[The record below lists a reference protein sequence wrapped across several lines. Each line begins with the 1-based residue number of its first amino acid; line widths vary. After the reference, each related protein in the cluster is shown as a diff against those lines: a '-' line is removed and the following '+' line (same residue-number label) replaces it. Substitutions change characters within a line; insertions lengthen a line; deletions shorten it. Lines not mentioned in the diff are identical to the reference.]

1 MQTNQKRA
9 WLFLLPTI
17 VFVTFFSI
25 WPIIRAFTMSFQKGS
40 LINLEWTGFSNYQ
53 YIFSDP
59 EFWRA
64 MTNTI
69 LYALIS
75 VPVGLAISILLA
87 WLLFSK
93 VKHSAF
99 FETTF
104 FMPYVTST
112 IAIGIV
118 FRYIFN
124 GQYGMLNFILRFLHL
139 PAPNWIDDPSMSLT
153 TIIIFGIWTS
163 LAFNIVILM
172 GALRNINPNFYT
184 VADMYGATEWEQ
196 FWRITIPQLVPTI
209 AFLLTMNIIGAFK
222 VYTSVYALFNGQAG
236 IGNSATTAV
245 FYIFNKFQIVGTPG
259 VAMAATVILFLLI
272 LFVTFLQRKMMKK
285 IGRF

>member
-1 MQTNQKRA
+1 MKTNQKKA
-9 WLFLLPTI
+9 WLFLAPTLI
-17 VFVTFFSI
+17 FVTVFSV
-25 WPIIRAFTMSFQKGS
+25 WPILRAFTMSFQSGP
-40 LINLEWTGFSNYQ
+40 LINMEWTGFSNYQ

-64 MTNTI
+64 IRNT
-69 LYALIS
+69 LIYS
-75 VPVGLAISILLA
+75 VFAVPISLAISIMLA
-87 WLLFSK
+87 WFIFSK
-93 VKHSAF
+93 VKHSSF

-124 GQYGMLNFILRFLHL
+124 GEYGLLNYLLKAVHL
-139 PAPNWIDDPSMSLT
+139 PAPNWIDDPSMSLI

-163 LAFNIVILM
+163 LAFDIVILM
-172 GALRNINPNFYT
+172 GALRNIDPNYY
-184 VADMYGATEWEQ
+184 VLADMYGASEQ
-196 FWRITIPQLVPTI
+196 EKFWRITIPQLVPTL

-222 VYTSVYALFNGQAG
+222 IYISVYALFNGQAG

-245 FYIFNKFQIVGTPG
+245 FYIYNKFQMVGTPG
-259 VAMAATVILFLLI
+259 VAMAATVVLFLII
-272 LFVTFLQRKMMKK
+272 LLTTFLQRKMMKK
-285 IGRF
+285 IGRY

>member
-1 MQTNQKRA
+1 MKTNQKKA
-9 WLFLLPTI
+9 WLFLAPTLI
-17 VFVTFFSI
+17 FVTVFSV
-25 WPIIRAFTMSFQKGS
+25 WPILRAFTMSFQSGP
-40 LINLEWTGFSNYQ
+40 LINMEWTGFSNYQ

-64 MTNTI
+64 IRNT
-69 LYALIS
+69 LIYS
-75 VPVGLAISILLA
+75 VFAVPISLAISIMLA
-87 WLLFSK
+87 WFIFSK
-93 VKHSAF
+93 VKHSSF

-124 GQYGMLNFILRFLHL
+124 GEYGLLNYLLKAVHL
-139 PAPNWIDDPSMSLT
+139 PAPNWIDDPSMSLI

-163 LAFNIVILM
+163 LAFDIVILM
-172 GALRNINPNFYT
+172 GALRNIDPNYY
-184 VADMYGATEWEQ
+184 VLADMYGASEQ
-196 FWRITIPQLVPTI
+196 EKFWRITIPQLVPTL

-222 VYTSVYALFNGQAG
+222 IYTSVYALFNGQAG

-245 FYIFNKFQIVGTPG
+245 FYIYNKFQMVGTSG
-259 VAMAATVILFLLI
+259 VAMAATVVLFLII
-272 LFVTFLQRKMMKK
+272 LLTTFLQRKMMKK
-285 IGRF
+285 IGRY

>member
-1 MQTNQKRA
+1 MKTNQKKA
-9 WLFLLPTI
+9 WLFLAPTLI
-17 VFVTFFSI
+17 FVTVFSV
-25 WPIIRAFTMSFQKGS
+25 WPILRAFTMSFQSGP
-40 LINLEWTGFSNYQ
+40 LINMEWTGFSNYQ

-64 MTNTI
+64 IRNT
-69 LYALIS
+69 LIYS
-75 VPVGLAISILLA
+75 VFAVPISLAISIMLA
-87 WLLFSK
+87 WFIFSK
-93 VKHSAF
+93 VKHSSF

-124 GQYGMLNFILRFLHL
+124 GEYGLLNYLLKAVHL
-139 PAPNWIDDPSMSLT
+139 PAPNWIDDPSMSLI

-163 LAFNIVILM
+163 LAFDIVILM
-172 GALRNINPNFYT
+172 GALRNIDPNYY
-184 VADMYGATEWEQ
+184 VLADMYGASEQ
-196 FWRITIPQLVPTI
+196 EKFWRITIPQLVPTL

-222 VYTSVYALFNGQAG
+222 IYTSVYALFNGQAG

-245 FYIFNKFQIVGTPG
+245 FYIYNKFQMVGTPG
-259 VAMAATVILFLLI
+259 VDMAATVVLFLII
-272 LFVTFLQRKMMKK
+272 LLTTFLQRKMMKK
-285 IGRF
+285 IGRY

>member
-1 MQTNQKRA
+1 MKTNQKKA
-9 WLFLLPTI
+9 WLFLAPTI
-17 VFVTFFSI
+17 IFVTFFSI
-25 WPIIRAFTMSFQKGS
+25 YPILRAFVMSFQSGS
-40 LINLEWTGFSNYQ
+40 LINLSWSGLSNYQ
-53 YIFSDP
+53 YLFKDP
-59 EFWRA
+59 EFWLA
-64 MTNTI
+64 IKNTA

-75 VPVGLAISILLA
+75 VPIGLAISILLA
-87 WLLFSK
+87 WIIFSK
-93 VKHSAF
+93 VKHKSF

-124 GQYGMLNFILRFLHL
+124 GDYGLLNFVLRCLHL
-139 PAPNWIDDPSMSLT
+139 PAPIWIDDPSMSLT

-172 GALRNINPNFYT
+172 GALRNIDPNFYT
-184 VADMYGATEWEQ
+184 VADMYGASGVEK
-196 FWRITIPQLVPTI
+196 FWRITMPELIPTL

-236 IGNSATTAV
+236 VGNSGTTAV
-245 FYIFNKFQIVGTPG
+245 FYIYNKFQIVGTPG
-259 VAMAATVILFLLI
+259 VAMAATVVLFLIILFI
-272 LFVTFLQRKMMKK
+272 TFLQRKMMKK
-285 IGRF
+285 IGEN

>member
-1 MQTNQKRA
+1 MKTNQKKA
-9 WLFLLPTI
+9 WLFLAPTLI
-17 VFVTFFSI
+17 FVTVFSV
-25 WPIIRAFTMSFQKGS
+25 WPILRAFTMSFQSGP
-40 LINLEWTGFSNYQ
+40 LINMEWTGFSNYQ

-64 MTNTI
+64 IRNT
-69 LYALIS
+69 LIYS
-75 VPVGLAISILLA
+75 VFAVPISLAISIMLA
-87 WLLFSK
+87 WFIFSK
-93 VKHSAF
+93 VKHSSF

-124 GQYGMLNFILRFLHL
+124 GEYGLLNYLLKAVHL
-139 PAPNWIDDPSMSLT
+139 PAPNWIDDPSMSLI

-163 LAFNIVILM
+163 LAFDIVILM
-172 GALRNINPNFYT
+172 GALRNIDPNYY
-184 VADMYGATEWEQ
+184 VLADMYGASEQ
-196 FWRITIPQLVPTI
+196 EKFWRITIPQLVPTL

-222 VYTSVYALFNGQAG
+222 IYTSVYALFNGQAG

-245 FYIFNKFQIVGTPG
+245 FYIYNKFQMVGTPG
-259 VAMAATVILFLLI
+259 VAMAATVALFLII
-272 LFVTFLQRKMMKK
+272 LLTTFLQRKMMKK
-285 IGRF
+285 IGRY

>member
-1 MQTNQKRA
+1 MKTNQKKA
-9 WLFLLPTI
+9 WLFLAPTI
-17 VFVTFFSI
+17 IFVTFFSI
-25 WPIIRAFTMSFQKGS
+25 YPILRAFVMSFQSGS
-40 LINLEWTGFSNYQ
+40 LINLSWSGLSNYQ
-53 YIFSDP
+53 YLFKDP
-59 EFWRA
+59 EFWLA
-64 MTNTI
+64 IKNTA

-75 VPVGLAISILLA
+75 VPIGLAISILLA
-87 WLLFSK
+87 WIIFSK
-93 VKHSAF
+93 VKHKSF

-124 GQYGMLNFILRFLHL
+124 GDYGLLNFVLRCLHL
-139 PAPNWIDDPSMSLT
+139 PAPIWIDDPSMSLT

-172 GALRNINPNFYT
+172 GALRNIDPNFYT
-184 VADMYGATEWEQ
+184 VADMYGANGAEK
-196 FWRITIPQLVPTI
+196 FWRITMPELIPTL

-236 IGNSATTAV
+236 VGNSGTTAV
-245 FYIFNKFQIVGTPG
+245 FYIYNKFQIVGTPG
-259 VAMAATVILFLLI
+259 VAMAATVVLFLIILFI
-272 LFVTFLQRKMMKK
+272 TFLQRKMMKK
-285 IGRF
+285 IGEN

>member
-1 MQTNQKRA
+1 MKTNQKKA
-9 WLFLLPTI
+9 WLFLAPTLI
-17 VFVTFFSI
+17 FVTVFSV
-25 WPIIRAFTMSFQKGS
+25 WPILRAFTMSFQSGP
-40 LINLEWTGFSNYQ
+40 LINMEWTGFSNYQ

-64 MTNTI
+64 IRNT
-69 LYALIS
+69 LIYS
-75 VPVGLAISILLA
+75 VFAVPISLAISIMLA
-87 WLLFSK
+87 WFIFSK
-93 VKHSAF
+93 VKHSSF

-124 GQYGMLNFILRFLHL
+124 GEYGLLNYLLKAVHL
-139 PAPNWIDDPSMSLT
+139 PAPNWIDDSSMSLI

-163 LAFNIVILM
+163 LAFDIVILM
-172 GALRNINPNFYT
+172 GALRNIDPNYY
-184 VADMYGATEWEQ
+184 VLADMYGASEQ
-196 FWRITIPQLVPTI
+196 EKFWRITIPQLVPTL

-222 VYTSVYALFNGQAG
+222 IYTSVYALFNGQAG

-245 FYIFNKFQIVGTPG
+245 FYIYNKFQMVGTPG
-259 VAMAATVILFLLI
+259 VAMAATVVLFLII
-272 LFVTFLQRKMMKK
+272 LLTTFLQRKMMKK
-285 IGRF
+285 IGRY

>member
-1 MQTNQKRA
+1 MKTNQKKA
-9 WLFLLPTI
+9 WLFLAPTI
-17 VFVTFFSI
+17 IFVTFFSI
-25 WPIIRAFTMSFQKGS
+25 YPILRAFVMSFQSGS
-40 LINLEWTGFSNYQ
+40 LINLSWSGLSNYQ
-53 YIFSDP
+53 YLFKDP
-59 EFWRA
+59 EFWLA
-64 MTNTI
+64 IKNTA

-75 VPVGLAISILLA
+75 VPIGLAISILLA
-87 WLLFSK
+87 WIIFSK
-93 VKHSAF
+93 VKHKSF

-124 GQYGMLNFILRFLHL
+124 GDYGLLNFVLRCLHL

-172 GALRNINPNFYT
+172 GALRNIDSNFYT
-184 VADMYGATEWEQ
+184 MADMYGASGAEK
-196 FWRITIPQLVPTI
+196 FWRITMPELIPTL

-236 IGNSATTAV
+236 VGNSGTTAV
-245 FYIFNKFQIVGTPG
+245 FYIYNKFQIVGTPG
-259 VAMAATVILFLLI
+259 VAMAATVVLFLIILFI
-272 LFVTFLQRKMMKK
+272 TFLQRKMMKK
-285 IGRF
+285 IGEN

>member
-1 MQTNQKRA
+1 MKTNQKKA
-9 WLFLLPTI
+9 WLFLAPTLI
-17 VFVTFFSI
+17 FVTVFSV
-25 WPIIRAFTMSFQKGS
+25 WPILRAFTMSFQSGP
-40 LINLEWTGFSNYQ
+40 LINMEWTGFSNYQ

-64 MTNTI
+64 IRNT
-69 LYALIS
+69 LIYS
-75 VPVGLAISILLA
+75 VFAVPISLAISIMLA
-87 WLLFSK
+87 WFIFSK
-93 VKHSAF
+93 VKHSSF

-124 GQYGMLNFILRFLHL
+124 GEYGLLNYLLKAVHL
-139 PAPNWIDDPSMSLT
+139 PAPNWIDDPSMSLI

-163 LAFNIVILM
+163 LAFDIVILM
-172 GALRNINPNFYT
+172 GALRNIDPNYY
-184 VADMYGATEWEQ
+184 VLADMYGASEQ
-196 FWRITIPQLVPTI
+196 EKFWRITIPQLVPTL

-222 VYTSVYALFNGQAG
+222 IYTSVYALFNGQAG

-245 FYIFNKFQIVGTPG
+245 FYIYNKFQMVGTPG
-259 VAMAATVILFLLI
+259 VAMAATVVLFLII
-272 LFVTFLQRKMMKK
+272 LLTTLLQRKMMKK
-285 IGRF
+285 IGRY

>member
-1 MQTNQKRA
+1 MKTNQKKA
-9 WLFLLPTI
+9 WLFLAPTLI
-17 VFVTFFSI
+17 FVTVFSV
-25 WPIIRAFTMSFQKGS
+25 WPILRAFTMSFQSGP

-64 MTNTI
+64 IKNTLI
-69 LYALIS
+69 YAIFA
-75 VPVGLAISILLA
+75 VPVSLAISIMLA
-87 WLLFSK
+87 WFIFSK
-93 VKHSAF
+93 VKHSSF
-99 FETTF
+99 LETTF

-124 GQYGMLNFILRFLHL
+124 GEYGLLNYLLKAVHL
-139 PAPNWIDDPSMSLT
+139 PAPNWIDDPSMSLI

-163 LAFNIVILM
+163 LAFDIVILM
-172 GALRNINPNFYT
+172 GALRNIDPNYYIL
-184 VADMYGATEWEQ
+184 ADMCGASEREK
-196 FWRITIPQLVPTI
+196 FWRITMPQLVPTL

-222 VYTSVYALFNGQAG
+222 IYTSVYALFNGQAG

-245 FYIFNKFQIVGTPG
+245 FYIYNKFQMVGTPG
-259 VAMAATVILFLLI
+259 VAMAATVVLFLII
-272 LFVTFLQRKMMKK
+272 LLTTFLQRKMMKK
-285 IGRF
+285 IGRY

>member
-1 MQTNQKRA
+1 MKTNQKKA
-9 WLFLLPTI
+9 WLFLAPTLI
-17 VFVTFFSI
+17 FVTVFSV
-25 WPIIRAFTMSFQKGS
+25 WPILRAFTMSFQSGP

-64 MTNTI
+64 IKNTLI
-69 LYALIS
+69 YAIFA
-75 VPVGLAISILLA
+75 VPVSLAISIMLA
-87 WLLFSK
+87 WFIFSK
-93 VKHSAF
+93 VKHSSF
-99 FETTF
+99 LETTF

-124 GQYGMLNFILRFLHL
+124 GEYGLLNYLLKAVHL
-139 PAPNWIDDPSMSLT
+139 PAPNWIDDPSMSLI

-163 LAFNIVILM
+163 LAFDIVILM
-172 GALRNINPNFYT
+172 GALRNIDPNYYIL
-184 VADMYGATEWEQ
+184 ADMYGASEREK
-196 FWRITIPQLVPTI
+196 FWRITMPQLVPTL

-222 VYTSVYALFNGQAG
+222 IYTSVYALFNGQAG

-245 FYIFNKFQIVGTPG
+245 FYIYNKFPMVGTPG
-259 VAMAATVILFLLI
+259 VAMAATVVLFLII
-272 LFVTFLQRKMMKK
+272 LLTTFLQRKMMKK
-285 IGRF
+285 IGRY

>member
-1 MQTNQKRA
+1 MKTNQKKA
-9 WLFLLPTI
+9 WLFLAPTLI
-17 VFVTFFSI
+17 FVTVFSV
-25 WPIIRAFTMSFQKGS
+25 WPILRAFTMSFQSGP
-40 LINLEWTGFSNYQ
+40 LINMEWTGFSNYQ

-64 MTNTI
+64 IRNT
-69 LYALIS
+69 LIYS
-75 VPVGLAISILLA
+75 VFAVPISLAISIMLA
-87 WLLFSK
+87 WFIFSK
-93 VKHSAF
+93 VKHSSF

-124 GQYGMLNFILRFLHL
+124 GEYGLLNYLLKAVHL
-139 PAPNWIDDPSMSLT
+139 PAPNWIDDPSMSLI

-163 LAFNIVILM
+163 LAFDIVILM
-172 GALRNINPNFYT
+172 GALRNIDPNYY
-184 VADMYGATEWEQ
+184 VLADMYGASEQ
-196 FWRITIPQLVPTI
+196 EKFWRITIPQLVPTL

-222 VYTSVYALFNGQAG
+222 IYTSVYALFNGQVG

-245 FYIFNKFQIVGTPG
+245 FYIYNKFQMVGTPG
-259 VAMAATVILFLLI
+259 VAMAATVVLFLII
-272 LFVTFLQRKMMKK
+272 LLTTFLQRKMMKK
-285 IGRF
+285 IGRY

>member
-1 MQTNQKRA
+1 MKTNQKKA
-9 WLFLLPTI
+9 WLFLAPTLI
-17 VFVTFFSI
+17 FVTVFSV
-25 WPIIRAFTMSFQKGS
+25 WPILRAFTMSFQSGP

-64 MTNTI
+64 IKNTLI
-69 LYALIS
+69 YAIFA
-75 VPVGLAISILLA
+75 VPVSLAISIMLA
-87 WLLFSK
+87 WFIFSK
-93 VKHSAF
+93 VKHSSF

-124 GQYGMLNFILRFLHL
+124 GEYGLLNYLLKAVHL
-139 PAPNWIDDPSMSLT
+139 PAPNWIDDPSMSLI

-163 LAFNIVILM
+163 LAFDIVILM
-172 GALRNINPNFYT
+172 GALRNIDPNYY
-184 VADMYGATEWEQ
+184 VLADMYGASEREK
-196 FWRITIPQLVPTI
+196 FWRITMPQLVPTL

-222 VYTSVYALFNGQAG
+222 IYTSVYALFNGQAG

-245 FYIFNKFQIVGTPG
+245 FYIYNKFQMVGTPG
-259 VAMAATVILFLLI
+259 VAMAATVVLFLII
-272 LFVTFLQRKMMKK
+272 LLTTFLQRKMMKK
-285 IGRF
+285 IGRY

>member
-1 MQTNQKRA
+1 MKTNQKKA
-9 WLFLLPTI
+9 WLFLAPTLI
-17 VFVTFFSI
+17 FVTVFSV
-25 WPIIRAFTMSFQKGS
+25 WPILRAFTMSFQSGP
-40 LINLEWTGFSNYQ
+40 LINMEWTGFSNYQ

-64 MTNTI
+64 IRNT
-69 LYALIS
+69 LIYS
-75 VPVGLAISILLA
+75 VFAVPISLAISIMLA
-87 WLLFSK
+87 WFIFSK
-93 VKHSAF
+93 VKHSSF

-124 GQYGMLNFILRFLHL
+124 GEYGLLNYLLKAVHL
-139 PAPNWIDDPSMSLT
+139 PAPNWIDDPSMSLI

-163 LAFNIVILM
+163 LAFDIVILM
-172 GALRNINPNFYT
+172 GALRNIDPNYY
-184 VADMYGATEWEQ
+184 VLADMYGASEQ
-196 FWRITIPQLVPTI
+196 EKFWRITIPQLVPTL

-222 VYTSVYALFNGQAG
+222 IYTSVYALFNGQAG

-245 FYIFNKFQIVGTPG
+245 FYIYNKFQMVGTPG
-259 VAMAATVILFLLI
+259 VAMAATVVLFLII
-272 LFVTFLQRKMMKK
+272 LLTTFLQRKMMKK
-285 IGRF
+285 IGRY

>member
-1 MQTNQKRA
+1 MKTNQKKA
-9 WLFLLPTI
+9 WLFLAPTLI
-17 VFVTFFSI
+17 FVTVFSV
-25 WPIIRAFTMSFQKGS
+25 WPILRAFTMSFQSGP

-59 EFWRA
+59 KFWRA
-64 MTNTI
+64 IKNTLI
-69 LYALIS
+69 YAIFA
-75 VPVGLAISILLA
+75 VPVSLAISIMLA
-87 WLLFSK
+87 WFIFSK
-93 VKHSAF
+93 VKHSSF

-124 GQYGMLNFILRFLHL
+124 GEYGLLNYLLKAVHL
-139 PAPNWIDDPSMSLT
+139 PAPNWIDDPSMSLI

-163 LAFNIVILM
+163 LAFDIVILM
-172 GALRNINPNFYT
+172 GALRNIDPNYY
-184 VADMYGATEWEQ
+184 VLADMYGASEREK
-196 FWRITIPQLVPTI
+196 FWRITMPQLVPTL

-222 VYTSVYALFNGQAG
+222 IYTSVYALFNGQAG

-245 FYIFNKFQIVGTPG
+245 FYIYNKFQMVGTPG
-259 VAMAATVILFLLI
+259 VAMAATVVLFLII
-272 LFVTFLQRKMMKK
+272 LLTTFLQRKMMKK
-285 IGRF
+285 IGRY

>member
-1 MQTNQKRA
+1 MKTNQKKA
-9 WLFLLPTI
+9 WLFLAPTI
-17 VFVTFFSI
+17 IFVTFFSI
-25 WPIIRAFTMSFQKGS
+25 YPILRAFVMSFQSGS
-40 LINLEWTGFSNYQ
+40 LINLSWSGLSNYQ
-53 YIFSDP
+53 YLFKDP
-59 EFWRA
+59 EFWLA
-64 MTNTI
+64 IKNTA

-75 VPVGLAISILLA
+75 VPIGLAISILLA
-87 WLLFSK
+87 WIIFSK
-93 VKHSAF
+93 VKHKSF

-124 GQYGMLNFILRFLHL
+124 GDYGLLNFVLRCLHL
-139 PAPNWIDDPSMSLT
+139 PAPIWIDDPSMSLT

-172 GALRNINPNFYT
+172 GALRNIDPNFYT
-184 VADMYGATEWEQ
+184 MADMYGASGAEK
-196 FWRITIPQLVPTI
+196 FWRITMPELIPTL

-236 IGNSATTAV
+236 VGNSGTTAV
-245 FYIFNKFQIVGTPG
+245 FYIYNKFQIVGTPG
-259 VAMAATVILFLLI
+259 VAMAATVVLFIIILFI
-272 LFVTFLQRKMMKK
+272 TFLQRKMMKK
-285 IGRF
+285 IGEN

>member
-1 MQTNQKRA
+1 MKTNQKKA
-9 WLFLLPTI
+9 WLFLAPTLI
-17 VFVTFFSI
+17 FVTVFSV
-25 WPIIRAFTMSFQKGS
+25 WPILRAFTMSFQSGP
-40 LINLEWTGFSNYQ
+40 LINMEWTGFSNYQ

-64 MTNTI
+64 IRNT
-69 LYALIS
+69 LIYS
-75 VPVGLAISILLA
+75 VFAVPISLAISIMLA
-87 WLLFSK
+87 WFIFSK
-93 VKHSAF
+93 VKHSSF

-124 GQYGMLNFILRFLHL
+124 GEYGLLNYLLKAVHL
-139 PAPNWIDDPSMSLT
+139 PAPNWIDDPSMSLI

-163 LAFNIVILM
+163 LAFDIVILM
-172 GALRNINPNFYT
+172 GALRNIDPNYY
-184 VADMYGATEWEQ
+184 VLADMYGASEQ
-196 FWRITIPQLVPTI
+196 EKFWRITIPQLVPTL

-222 VYTSVYALFNGQAG
+222 IYTSVYALFNGKAG

-245 FYIFNKFQIVGTPG
+245 FYIYNKFQMVGTPG
-259 VAMAATVILFLLI
+259 VAMAATVVLFLII
-272 LFVTFLQRKMMKK
+272 LLTTFLQRKMMKK
-285 IGRF
+285 IGRY

>member
-1 MQTNQKRA
+1 MKTNQKKA
-9 WLFLLPTI
+9 WLFLAPTLI
-17 VFVTFFSI
+17 FVTVFSV
-25 WPIIRAFTMSFQKGS
+25 WPILRAFTMSFQSGP

-64 MTNTI
+64 IKNTLI
-69 LYALIS
+69 YAIFA
-75 VPVGLAISILLA
+75 VPVSLAISIMLA
-87 WLLFSK
+87 WFIFSK
-93 VKHSAF
+93 VKHSSF

-124 GQYGMLNFILRFLHL
+124 GEYGLLNYLLKAVHL
-139 PAPNWIDDPSMSLT
+139 PAPNWIDDPSMSLI

-163 LAFNIVILM
+163 LAFDIVILM
-172 GALRNINPNFYT
+172 GALRNIDPNYY
-184 VADMYGATEWEQ
+184 VLADMYGASEREK
-196 FWRITIPQLVPTI
+196 FWRITMPQLVPTL

-222 VYTSVYALFNGQAG
+222 IYTSVYALFNGQAR

-245 FYIFNKFQIVGTPG
+245 FYIYNKFQMVGTPG
-259 VAMAATVILFLLI
+259 VAMAATVVLFLII
-272 LFVTFLQRKMMKK
+272 LLTTFLQRKMMKK
-285 IGRF
+285 IGRY

>member
-1 MQTNQKRA
+1 MKTNQKKA
-9 WLFLLPTI
+9 WLFLAPTLI
-17 VFVTFFSI
+17 FVTVFSV
-25 WPIIRAFTMSFQKGS
+25 WPILRAFTMSFQSGP

-64 MTNTI
+64 IKNTLI
-69 LYALIS
+69 YAIFA
-75 VPVGLAISILLA
+75 VPVSLAISIMLA
-87 WLLFSK
+87 WFIFSK
-93 VKHSAF
+93 VKHSSF

-124 GQYGMLNFILRFLHL
+124 GEYGLLNYLLKAVHL
-139 PAPNWIDDPSMSLT
+139 PAPNWIDDPSMSLI

-163 LAFNIVILM
+163 LAFDIVILM
-172 GALRNINPNFYT
+172 GALRNIDPNYY
-184 VADMYGATEWEQ
+184 VLADMYGASEREK
-196 FWRITIPQLVPTI
+196 FWRITMPQLVPTL

-222 VYTSVYALFNGQAG
+222 IYTSVYALFNGQAG

-245 FYIFNKFQIVGTPG
+245 FYIYNKFQLVGTPG
-259 VAMAATVILFLLI
+259 VAMAATVVLFLII
-272 LFVTFLQRKMMKK
+272 LLTTFLQRKMMKK
-285 IGRF
+285 IGRY

>member
-1 MQTNQKRA
+1 MKTNQKKA
-9 WLFLLPTI
+9 WLFLAPTLI
-17 VFVTFFSI
+17 FVTVFSV
-25 WPIIRAFTMSFQKGS
+25 WPILRAFTMSFQSGP
-40 LINLEWTGFSNYQ
+40 LINMEWTGFSNYQ

-64 MTNTI
+64 IRNT
-69 LYALIS
+69 LIYS
-75 VPVGLAISILLA
+75 VFAVPISLAISIMLA
-87 WLLFSK
+87 WFIFSK
-93 VKHSAF
+93 VKHSSF

-124 GQYGMLNFILRFLHL
+124 GEYGLLNYLLKAVHL
-139 PAPNWIDDPSMSLT
+139 PAPNWIDDPSMSLI

-163 LAFNIVILM
+163 LAFDIVILM
-172 GALRNINPNFYT
+172 GALRNIDPNYY
-184 VADMYGATEWEQ
+184 VLADMYGASEQ
-196 FWRITIPQLVPTI
+196 EKFWRITIPQLVPTL

-222 VYTSVYALFNGQAG
+222 IYTSVYALFNGQAG

-245 FYIFNKFQIVGTPG
+245 FYIYNKFQMVGTPG
-259 VAMAATVILFLLI
+259 VAVAATVVLFLII
-272 LFVTFLQRKMMKK
+272 LLTTFLQRKMMKK
-285 IGRF
+285 IGRY

>member
-1 MQTNQKRA
+1 MKTNQKKA
-9 WLFLLPTI
+9 WLFLAPTI
-17 VFVTFFSI
+17 IFVTFFSI
-25 WPIIRAFTMSFQKGS
+25 YPILRAFVMSFQSGS
-40 LINLEWTGFSNYQ
+40 LINLSWSGLSNYQ
-53 YIFSDP
+53 YLFKDP
-59 EFWRA
+59 EFWLA
-64 MTNTI
+64 IKNTA

-75 VPVGLAISILLA
+75 VPIGLAISILLA
-87 WLLFSK
+87 WIIFSK
-93 VKHSAF
+93 VKHKSF

-124 GQYGMLNFILRFLHL
+124 GDYGLLNFVLRCLHL

-172 GALRNINPNFYT
+172 GALRNIDSNFYT
-184 VADMYGATEWEQ
+184 MADMYGASGAEK
-196 FWRITIPQLVPTI
+196 FWRITMPELIPTL

-236 IGNSATTAV
+236 VGNSGTTAV
-245 FYIFNKFQIVGTPG
+245 FYIYNKFQIVGTPG
-259 VAMAATVILFLLI
+259 VAMAATVVLFIIILFI
-272 LFVTFLQRKMMKK
+272 TFLQRKMMKK
-285 IGRF
+285 IGEN

>member
-1 MQTNQKRA
+1 MKTNQKKA
-9 WLFLLPTI
+9 WLFLAPTLI
-17 VFVTFFSI
+17 FVTVFSV
-25 WPIIRAFTMSFQKGS
+25 WPILRAFTMSFQSGP
-40 LINLEWTGFSNYQ
+40 LINMEWTGFSNYQ

-64 MTNTI
+64 IRNT
-69 LYALIS
+69 LIYS
-75 VPVGLAISILLA
+75 VFAVPISLAISIMLA
-87 WLLFSK
+87 WFIFSK
-93 VKHSAF
+93 VKHSSF

-124 GQYGMLNFILRFLHL
+124 GEYGLLNYLLKAVHL
-139 PAPNWIDDPSMSLT
+139 PAPNWIDDPSMSLI

-163 LAFNIVILM
+163 LAFDIVILM
-172 GALRNINPNFYT
+172 GALRNIDPNYY
-184 VADMYGATEWEQ
+184 VLADMYGASEQ
-196 FWRITIPQLVPTI
+196 EKFWRITIPQLVLTL

-222 VYTSVYALFNGQAG
+222 IYTSVYALFNGQAG

-245 FYIFNKFQIVGTPG
+245 FYIYNKFQMVGTPG
-259 VAMAATVILFLLI
+259 VAMAATVVLFLII
-272 LFVTFLQRKMMKK
+272 LLTTFLQRKMMKK
-285 IGRF
+285 IGRY